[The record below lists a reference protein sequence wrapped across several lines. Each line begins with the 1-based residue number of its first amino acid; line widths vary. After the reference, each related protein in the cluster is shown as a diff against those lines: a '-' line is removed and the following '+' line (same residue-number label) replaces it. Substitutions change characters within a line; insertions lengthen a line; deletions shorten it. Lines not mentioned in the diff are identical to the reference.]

1 MVIKKVWFTMK
12 RVERILLKLIII
24 QLLCLVLSQY
34 LLSFPRLSVYLTKI
48 ELYEGVT
55 QKAKD
60 VTREVYSE
68 IGK

>member
-1 MVIKKVWFTMK
+1 MK
-12 RVERILLKLIII
+12 RIERVLFKLIIF
-24 QLLCLVLSQY
+24 QLVCLLLSQFI
-34 LLSFPRLSVYLTKI
+34 LTIPNLSVYLTKI

-60 VTREVYSE
+60 VTREVYNH

>member
-1 MVIKKVWFTMK
+1 MK
-12 RVERILLKLIII
+12 RIERILLKLIII
-24 QLLCLVLSQY
+24 QLFCLIISQY
-34 LLSFPRLSVYLTKI
+34 VLSFPSLSVYLTKI

-60 VTREVYSE
+60 VTREVYNH

>member
-1 MVIKKVWFTMK
+1 MK
-12 RVERILLKLIII
+12 RIERILFKLIII
-24 QLLCLVLSQY
+24 QLFCLVISQY
-34 LLSFPRLSVYLTKI
+34 VLSFPSLSVYLTKI

-60 VTREVYSE
+60 VTREVSNH

>member
-1 MVIKKVWFTMK
+1 MK
-12 RVERILLKLIII
+12 RIERILFKLIII
-24 QLLCLVLSQY
+24 QLVCLVLSQY
-34 LLSFPRLSVYLTKI
+34 ILTLPNLSAYLTKI

-60 VTREVYSE
+60 VTREVYHH

>member
-1 MVIKKVWFTMK
+1 MK
-12 RVERILLKLIII
+12 RIERILIKLIII
-24 QLLCLVLSQY
+24 QLICLVMSQY
-34 LLSFPRLSVYLTKI
+34 VLSFPSLSVYLTKI

-60 VTREVYSE
+60 VTREVYNH

>member
-1 MVIKKVWFTMK
+1 MK
-12 RVERILLKLIII
+12 RIERILLKLIAI
-24 QLLCLVLSQY
+24 QLICLLLTQY
-34 LLSFPRLSVYLTKI
+34 LLTLPSISVYLTKI

-60 VTREVYSE
+60 VTREVYNE

>member
-1 MVIKKVWFTMK
+1 MK
-12 RVERILLKLIII
+12 RIERILLKLIII
-24 QLLCLVLSQY
+24 QLFCLVISQY
-34 LLSFPRLSVYLTKI
+34 VLSFPSLSVYLTKI

-60 VTREVYSE
+60 VTREVYNH

>member
-1 MVIKKVWFTMK
+1 MK
-12 RVERILLKLIII
+12 RIERILFKLIII
-24 QLLCLVLSQY
+24 QLFCLVLSQF
-34 LLSFPRLSVYLTKI
+34 LLSIPNLSVYLTKI

-60 VTREVYSE
+60 VTREVYNH